1 MKALFQNAKQW
12 AIANPK
18 SFYKYAMGGL
28 ILSFVINMIFSI
40 LSYNENKNT
49 KNYIIQMLYN
59 QTDQVIK
66 KQEEKEKKIELINEE
81 LKGFKIKRDNGNL
94 STADSLR
101 IEFLYE
107 QYKALTNGKE
117 N

>member
-40 LSYNENKNT
+40 LSYNENK
-49 KNYIIQMLYN
+49 
-59 QTDQVIK
+59 
-66 KQEEKEKKIELINEE
+66 IELINEE

>member
-49 KNYIIQMLYN
+49 KNYI
-59 QTDQVIK
+59 IK

>member
-1 MKALFQNAKQW
+1 MKALFQNAKKW

-18 SFYKYAMGGL
+18 SFYKYAMGIL
-28 ILSFVINMIFSI
+28 IITFVINMTFSV
-40 LSYNENKNT
+40 LSYNKNKDN
-49 KNYIIQMLYN
+49 KNYIIPMLYQ

-81 LKGFKIKRDNGNL
+81 LKGFKVKRDNGIL
-94 STADSLR
+94 SSADSLR

-107 QYKALTNGKE
+107 QYKTLTNGKE